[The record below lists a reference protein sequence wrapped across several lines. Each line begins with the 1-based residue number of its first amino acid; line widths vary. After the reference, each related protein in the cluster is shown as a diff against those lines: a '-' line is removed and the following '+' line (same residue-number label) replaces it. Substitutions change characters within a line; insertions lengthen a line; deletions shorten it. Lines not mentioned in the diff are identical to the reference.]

1 MKPYSKI
8 VSKMSKN
15 RGSLFKGNET
25 SASVNKVTKDT
36 VKINHKISII
46 KQKRNEIKD
55 DYIRSTT
62 RRNVIPKWKEVVKLL
77 QALDIRLLLV
87 SLKVLGDMYVE
98 FDDYENARN
107 IYGFYK
113 TVSFRLELLEETMY
127 SYECLGKV
135 YKFLYQYNKAIMCYK
150 KMIELAWIL
159 NNRPAELRAYDNI
172 GIQYFYL
179 GDKEKAKYFHER
191 MLYGLYEKETKL
203 KENIVENFKNKYY
216 NLFNDDRQLIK
227 QVYSNDELKEQFI
240 RHISLYETE
249 KKVIDLETYDLLS
262 NQDKDMMKDTYVEE
276 IDMNFQI
283 IYEKYLSQDYLSNDE
298 NNNKKKN
305 KYEKYKK
312 KKTVYRD
319 SSKNE
324 KDELNNI
331 NNLILSHLSNKRK
344 DFNNERFEKNF
355 ERFDLLFKE
364 FCEKIEKENN
374 K

>member
-8 VSKMSKN
+8 ISKIGKN

-191 MLYGLYEKETKL
+191 MLYGIYEKDTKF

-262 NQDKDMMKDTYVEE
+262 NQDKDMMKDTYIDE

-298 NNNKKKN
+298 NNNKKKS

-312 KKTVYRD
+312 KKIVYRD

-344 DFNNERFEKNF
+344 DYNNERFEKNF

-364 FCEKIEKENN
+364 FCDKIEKENN

>member
-8 VSKMSKN
+8 ISKIGKN

-55 DYIRSTT
+55 EYIRSTT

-283 IYEKYLSQDYLSNDE
+283 IYEKYLTQDYLSNVE

>member
-8 VSKMSKN
+8 ISKIGKN

-227 QVYSNDELKEQFI
+227 QIYSNDELKEQFI

-283 IYEKYLSQDYLSNDE
+283 IYEKYLTQDYLSNVE

>member
-1 MKPYSKI
+1 MKQYSKI
-8 VSKMSKN
+8 ISKIGKN

-283 IYEKYLSQDYLSNDE
+283 IYEKYLTQDYLSNVE

>member
-1 MKPYSKI
+1 
-8 VSKMSKN
+8 
-15 RGSLFKGNET
+15 
-25 SASVNKVTKDT
+25 
-36 VKINHKISII
+36 
-46 KQKRNEIKD
+46 
-55 DYIRSTT
+55 
-62 RRNVIPKWKEVVKLL
+62 
-77 QALDIRLLLV
+77 
-87 SLKVLGDMYVE
+87 
-98 FDDYENARN
+98 
-107 IYGFYK
+107 
-113 TVSFRLELLEETMY
+113 
-127 SYECLGKV
+127 
-135 YKFLYQYNKAIMCYK
+135 
-150 KMIELAWIL
+150 MIELAWIL

-283 IYEKYLSQDYLSNDE
+283 IYEKYLTQDYLSNDE

>member
-8 VSKMSKN
+8 VSKIGKN

-25 SASVNKVTKDT
+25 SASVNKITKDT

-283 IYEKYLSQDYLSNDE
+283 IYEKYLTQDYLSNDE

>member
-1 MKPYSKI
+1 MKPYFKI

-227 QVYSNDELKEQFI
+227 QIYSNDELKEQFI

-283 IYEKYLSQDYLSNDE
+283 IYEKYLTQDYLSNDE

>member
-8 VSKMSKN
+8 VSKIGKN

-227 QVYSNDELKEQFI
+227 QIYSNDELKEQFI

-283 IYEKYLSQDYLSNDE
+283 IYEKYLTQDYLSNVE

>member
-8 VSKMSKN
+8 VSKIGKN

-283 IYEKYLSQDYLSNDE
+283 IYEKYLTQDYLSNVE

>member
-1 MKPYSKI
+1 MKPFVKLA
-8 VSKMSKN
+8 SKMVKN
-15 RGSLFKGNET
+15 RGSIFKNNET
-25 SASVNKVTKDT
+25 TVSVNKISKDSA
-36 VKINHKISII
+36 KLMHKISLI
-46 KQKRNEIKD
+46 KQRRNEIKD

-262 NQDKDMMKDTYVEE
+262 NQDKDMMKDTYIDE

-283 IYEKYLSQDYLSNDE
+283 IYEKYLNQDYLRNVE

>member
-15 RGSLFKGNET
+15 RGSIIKGNEA

-283 IYEKYLSQDYLSNDE
+283 IYEKYLTQDYLSNDE

>member
-1 MKPYSKI
+1 MKPYFKI

-283 IYEKYLSQDYLSNDE
+283 IYEKYLTQDYLSNVE

>member
-8 VSKMSKN
+8 ISKIGKN

-25 SASVNKVTKDT
+25 SASVNKITKDT

-283 IYEKYLSQDYLSNDE
+283 IYEKYLTQDYLSNVE

>member
-8 VSKMSKN
+8 ISKIGKN

-283 IYEKYLSQDYLSNDE
+283 IYEKYLTQDYLSNVE

-364 FCEKIEKENN
+364 FCEKIEKDNN

>member
-227 QVYSNDELKEQFI
+227 QIYSNDELKEQFI

-283 IYEKYLSQDYLSNDE
+283 IYEKYLTQDYLSNVE

>member
-227 QVYSNDELKEQFI
+227 QIYSNDELKEQFI

-283 IYEKYLSQDYLSNDE
+283 IYEKYLTQDYLNNDE

>member
-1 MKPYSKI
+1 
-8 VSKMSKN
+8 
-15 RGSLFKGNET
+15 
-25 SASVNKVTKDT
+25 
-36 VKINHKISII
+36 
-46 KQKRNEIKD
+46 
-55 DYIRSTT
+55 
-62 RRNVIPKWKEVVKLL
+62 
-77 QALDIRLLLV
+77 
-87 SLKVLGDMYVE
+87 MYVE

-159 NNRPAELRAYDNI
+159 NNKHAELRAYDNI

-191 MLYGLYEKETKL
+191 MLYGICEKETKL

-227 QVYSNDELKEQFI
+227 LNYSNDELKEQFI

-249 KKVIDLETYDLLS
+249 KKIDLETYDLLS

-283 IYEKYLSQDYLSNDE
+283 IYEKYLSQDYLSNVD
-298 NNNKKKN
+298 NNKKKN
-305 KYEKYKK
+305 VKYKNK
-312 KKTVYRD
+312 KNSYRD

-344 DFNNERFEKNF
+344 DYNNERFEKHF

-364 FCEKIEKENN
+364 FCEKIEKE